1 MWGLPDGHA
10 RGKFLHKRKSRH
22 RNACFSTFIA
32 LPIIRH
38 LTQRI
43 RAEISTNEPSVGP
56 SLQIQLEKQPETF
69 DGIQSRCGF

>member
-1 MWGLPDGHA
+1 MPA
-10 RGKFLHKRKSRH
+10 FYI
-22 RNACFSTFIA
+22 FIA
-32 LPIIRH
+32 LPIIRY

-56 SLQIQLEKQPETF
+56 SLLIQQEKQLETF